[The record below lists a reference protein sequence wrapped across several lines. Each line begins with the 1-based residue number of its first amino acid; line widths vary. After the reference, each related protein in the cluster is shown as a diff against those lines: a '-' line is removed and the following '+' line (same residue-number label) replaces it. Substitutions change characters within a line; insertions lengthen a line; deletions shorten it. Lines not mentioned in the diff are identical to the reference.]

1 MVPQNQLLLYVQC
14 YVITYNVVGL
24 SLYLPC
30 FRVYFV
36 VILYVVFYTHIE
48 RVYLGGIVVYITLC
62 SSSLATN
69 DILYF
74 IQHYR
79 GLFSS

>member
-1 MVPQNQLLLYVQC
+1 M
-14 YVITYNVVGL
+14 
-24 SLYLPC
+24 
-30 FRVYFV
+30 
-36 VILYVVFYTHIE
+36 YVVFYTHIE

-74 IQHYR
+74 IQRYR
-79 GLFSS
+79 DLFSLRYYIFYNIAMLYSAQHSSHRLIYIS